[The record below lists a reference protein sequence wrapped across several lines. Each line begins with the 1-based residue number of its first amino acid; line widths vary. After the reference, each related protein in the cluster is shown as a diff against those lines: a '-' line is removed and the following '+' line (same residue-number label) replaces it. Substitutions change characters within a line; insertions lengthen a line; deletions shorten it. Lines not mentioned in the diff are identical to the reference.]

1 MIHGSNHPRT
11 VRKATGQDTCGRSR
25 VSSLIFFPCFHSMSS
40 NVCALGD
47 FWLRY
52 LRFFYRLASAFPPK
66 VVDNVVE

>member
-1 MIHGSNHPRT
+1 
-11 VRKATGQDTCGRSR
+11 
-25 VSSLIFFPCFHSMSS
+25 MSS